1 MVEKA
6 YQKME
11 KEADAMKMRRDIVYI
26 MEHLREKIHRNPA
39 LAEKVLDENKTLKGA
54 YNAMETE
61 ARRMK
66 TPCISDE
73 EGFEIIEKYYGF
85 DSAAEAPA
93 ASASGGVVDLFDLI

>member
-11 KEADAMKMRRDIVYI
+11 KEAEAMKMRRDIVYI
-26 MEHLREKIHRNPA
+26 MEHLREKIHKNPA
-39 LAEKVLDENKTLKGA
+39 LAEKILDEEKTLKGA
-54 YNAMETE
+54 YSALETE

-85 DSAAEAPA
+85 DTVAETPA
-93 ASASGGVVDLFDLI
+93 ASGAGGVVDLFDLI

>member
-11 KEADAMKMRRDIVYI
+11 KEAEAMKMRRDIVYI
-26 MEHLREKIHRNPA
+26 MEHLREKIHKNPA
-39 LAEKVLDENKTLKGA
+39 LAEKILDEEKTLKGA
-54 YNAMETE
+54 YSALETE

-73 EGFEIIEKYYGF
+73 EGVEIIEKYYGF
-85 DSAAEAPA
+85 DTVAEG
-93 ASASGGVVDLFDLI
+93 ASSDEE

>member
-11 KEADAMKMRRDIVYI
+11 KEAEEMKMRRDIVYI
-26 MEHLREKIHRNPA
+26 MEHLRERIHKNPA
-39 LAEKVLDENKTLKGA
+39 LAEKVLDEKKTLKGA
-54 YNAMETE
+54 YESMAAE

-85 DSAAEAPA
+85 DIVADD
-93 ASASGGVVDLFDLI
+93 ASVGTDGVVSIFDLI